1 MATWPA
7 FTPAKT
13 CIIPNHFINNQ
24 TCLFFAFIPA
34 KKTRDLGYTRCE
46 FHLITRLWWPGEVL
60 LRVSRSLTI
69 KQMATVSAVAMVTIC
84 IFIVIQLFHFVQQR
98 RIDYA
103 QQMENVA
110 HTVRQPLSEAVLKAD
125 IPQAERILN
134 TLKPAGILSRAD
146 VVLPNAFQALHADF
160 APEKPVP
167 RWVARLFELPVQI
180 TLPLYSVERSGLP
193 KPIAYLVL
201 QADSSRVYQF
211 LLSTL
216 STMITTYLLLA
227 LILSI
232 AISWCIN
239 RLIVHPLRDLSR
251 DLQELPP
258 QAILTHKMKLPNN
271 HRDDEIGMLIR
282 SYNRNQQVLES
293 IHDEMSRMTT
303 HFAVTDLPNRA
314 LFLALLEQHISHRH
328 NRQAW
333 GLMVIRIETLQE
345 ANGVLSDEQ
354 RDTLMLTLVEKI
366 RSTVDDHSLL
376 AQTGPSDFALL
387 MKRAHNPFRAMRLA
401 RNLMIRINQ
410 PVNLQQLQL
419 RPNASIGLALHEES
433 SISASE
439 QLDRATSAMMSA
451 RHQGKNQILFFDPAL
466 TERAQ
471 KRLTQEHDILQ
482 GLQDEQFALYL
493 QPQINMETGEL
504 AGAEALLRMRMPDG
518 SYGLS
523 EEFIASAEEIGVI
536 SAIGR
541 WVFEEACRILAAWQK
556 QGINIPLSV
565 NISAVQLRD
574 ASMVSHL
581 QGLLERHRI
590 APGNF
595 VLEITETAQ
604 IGDAEQAIALLRL
617 LQQTGVAVALDDFG
631 MGYSNLNYL
640 HQFKAL
646 PVNKLKMDRSFV
658 AALPD
663 DDTMVRI
670 VAAIADIIHLD
681 VIAEGVETAEQR
693 DWLLARGITIGQ
705 GYLYA
710 EALPLHVFNQR
721 WLASPQLPV

>member
-1 MATWPA
+1 
-7 FTPAKT
+7 
-13 CIIPNHFINNQ
+13 
-24 TCLFFAFIPA
+24 
-34 KKTRDLGYTRCE
+34 
-46 FHLITRLWWPGEVL
+46 
-60 LRVSRSLTI
+60 
-69 KQMATVSAVAMVTIC
+69 MATVSAVAMVTIC

-541 WVFEEACRILAAWQK
+541 WVFEEACRILAGWQK

-710 EALPLHVFNQR
+710 EALPLHIFNQR
-721 WLASPQLPV
+721 WLNSSQLPE

>member
-1 MATWPA
+1 MR
-7 FTPAKT
+7 T
-13 CIIPNHFINNQ
+13 CIIPNHRENSSAWP
-24 TCLFFAFIPA
+24 FFNFIPA
-34 KKTRDLGYTRCE
+34 KCDPDLGYTRCA
-46 FHLITRLWWPGEVL
+46 FHLITWPNWPGEVL

-69 KQMATVSAVAMVTIC
+69 KQMATVSAVAIVTIS
-84 IFIVIQLFHFVQQR
+84 IFIVVQLFHFVQQR

-125 IPQAERILN
+125 IPQAEHILN

-227 LILSI
+227 LILSV

-239 RLIVHPLRDLSR
+239 RLIVHPLRDISR

-258 QAILTHKMKLPNN
+258 QAILTHKLALPNN

-314 LFLALLEQHISHRH
+314 LFLALLEQHMNQQR

-366 RSTVDDHSLL
+366 RSTVDDHVLL

-401 RNLMIRINQ
+401 RNLMIRLNQ
-410 PVNLQQLQL
+410 PVNLQNLQL
-419 RPNASIGLALHEES
+419 RPNASIGLALYEES
-433 SISASE
+433 TISASE

-482 GLQDEQFALYL
+482 GLQEDQFSLYL

-617 LQQTGVAVALDDFG
+617 LQKTGVAVALDDFG

-658 AALPD
+658 AALPV

-710 EALPLHVFNQR
+710 EALPLDVFNQR
-721 WLASPQLPV
+721 WLNPSQTLE

>member
-1 MATWPA
+1 M
-7 FTPAKT
+7 
-13 CIIPNHFINNQ
+13 
-24 TCLFFAFIPA
+24 
-34 KKTRDLGYTRCE
+34 
-46 FHLITRLWWPGEVL
+46 
-60 LRVSRSLTI
+60 RVSRSLTI

-167 RWVARLFELPVQI
+167 RWVARMFELPVQI

-251 DLQELPP
+251 ELQELPP

-314 LFLALLEQHISHRH
+314 LFLALLEQHMSHRH

-710 EALPLHVFNQR
+710 EALSLHVFNQR
-721 WLASPQLPV
+721 WLNSLQRPE

>member
-1 MATWPA
+1 
-7 FTPAKT
+7 
-13 CIIPNHFINNQ
+13 
-24 TCLFFAFIPA
+24 
-34 KKTRDLGYTRCE
+34 
-46 FHLITRLWWPGEVL
+46 
-60 LRVSRSLTI
+60 
-69 KQMATVSAVAMVTIC
+69 MATVSAVAMVTIC

-110 HTVRQPLSEAVLKAD
+110 HTVRQPLSDAVLKAD

-239 RLIVHPLRDLSR
+239 RLIVHPLRDISR

-258 QAILTHKMKLPNN
+258 QAILTHKMTLPNN

-314 LFLALLEQHISHRH
+314 LFLALLEQHMSHRH

-419 RPNASIGLALHEES
+419 RPNASIGLALHEEN

-541 WVFEEACRILAAWQK
+541 WVFEEACRILAGWQK

-604 IGDAEQAIALLRL
+604 IGDAEQAIALLRS

-710 EALPLHVFNQR
+710 EALPLNVFNQR
-721 WLASPQLPV
+721 WLKRSQLPE

>member
-1 MATWPA
+1 M
-7 FTPAKT
+7 
-13 CIIPNHFINNQ
+13 
-24 TCLFFAFIPA
+24 
-34 KKTRDLGYTRCE
+34 
-46 FHLITRLWWPGEVL
+46 

-69 KQMATVSAVAMVTIC
+69 KQMATVSAVALVTIC

-98 RIDYA
+98 RVDYA

-167 RWVARLFELPVQI
+167 RFVARLFELPVQI

-227 LILSI
+227 LILSV

-239 RLIVHPLRDLSR
+239 RLIVHPLRNISR
-251 DLQELPP
+251 ELQELPP
-258 QAILTHKMKLPNN
+258 PAILTHKLALPHN

-293 IHDEMSRMTT
+293 IHDEMSRLTT

-314 LFLALLEQHISHRH
+314 LFLALLDQHIRHRH
-328 NRQAW
+328 SQQPW

-366 RSTVDDHSLL
+366 RSTIDDHTLL

-401 RNLMIRINQ
+401 RNLMLRINQ
-410 PVNLQQLQL
+410 PVNLYQLQL
-419 RPNASIGLALHEES
+419 RPNASIGLALHDDNTV
-433 SISASE
+433 SAGE
-439 QLDRATSAMMSA
+439 QLARATSAMMSA

-482 GLQDEQFALYL
+482 GLQDGQFALYL
-493 QPQINMETGEL
+493 QPQINMATGEL

-536 SAIGR
+536 SALGR
-541 WVFEEACRILAAWQK
+541 WVFEEACRIIAGWQRH
-556 QGINIPLSV
+556 GINLPLSV

-574 ASMVSHL
+574 ASVVSHL

-604 IGDAEQAIALLRL
+604 IGDAEQAMALLRS

-710 EALPLHVFNQR
+710 EALPLPVFNQR
-721 WLASPQLPV
+721 WLASSSPSE

>member
-1 MATWPA
+1 M
-7 FTPAKT
+7 
-13 CIIPNHFINNQ
+13 
-24 TCLFFAFIPA
+24 
-34 KKTRDLGYTRCE
+34 
-46 FHLITRLWWPGEVL
+46 

-69 KQMATVSAVAMVTIC
+69 KQMATVSAVALVTIC

-98 RIDYA
+98 RVDYA

-167 RWVARLFELPVQI
+167 RFVARLFELPVQI

-227 LILSI
+227 LILSV

-239 RLIVHPLRDLSR
+239 RLIVHPLRNISR
-251 DLQELPP
+251 ELQELPP
-258 QAILTHKMKLPNN
+258 PAILTHKLALPHN

-293 IHDEMSRMTT
+293 IHDEMSRLTT

-314 LFLALLEQHISHRH
+314 LFLALLDQHIRHRYS
-328 NRQAW
+328 QQPW

-366 RSTVDDHSLL
+366 RSTIDDHTLL

-401 RNLMIRINQ
+401 RNLMLRINQ
-410 PVNLQQLQL
+410 PVNLYQLQL
-419 RPNASIGLALHEES
+419 RPNASIGLALHDDNTV
-433 SISASE
+433 SAGE
-439 QLDRATSAMMSA
+439 QLARATSAMMSA

-482 GLQDEQFALYL
+482 GLQDGQFALYL
-493 QPQINMETGEL
+493 QPQINMATGEL

-536 SAIGR
+536 SALGR
-541 WVFEEACRILAAWQK
+541 WVFEEACRIIAGWQRH
-556 QGINIPLSV
+556 GINLPLSV

-574 ASMVSHL
+574 ASVVSHL

-604 IGDAEQAIALLRL
+604 IGDAEQAMALLRS

-710 EALPLHVFNQR
+710 EALPLSVFNQR
-721 WLASPQLPV
+721 WLASSSPSE

>member
-1 MATWPA
+1 M
-7 FTPAKT
+7 
-13 CIIPNHFINNQ
+13 
-24 TCLFFAFIPA
+24 
-34 KKTRDLGYTRCE
+34 
-46 FHLITRLWWPGEVL
+46 
-60 LRVSRSLTI
+60 RVSRSLTI
-69 KQMATVSAVAMVTIC
+69 KQMATVSAVALVTIC

-98 RIDYA
+98 RVDYA

-167 RWVARLFELPVQI
+167 RFVARLFELPVQI

-227 LILSI
+227 LILSV

-239 RLIVHPLRDLSR
+239 RLIVHPLRNISR
-251 DLQELPP
+251 ELQELPP
-258 QAILTHKMKLPNN
+258 PAILTHKLALPHN

-293 IHDEMSRMTT
+293 IHDEMSRLTT

-314 LFLALLEQHISHRH
+314 LFLALLDQHIRHRH
-328 NRQAW
+328 SQQPW

-366 RSTVDDHSLL
+366 RSTIDDHTLL

-401 RNLMIRINQ
+401 RNLMLRINQ
-410 PVNLQQLQL
+410 PVNLYQLQL
-419 RPNASIGLALHEES
+419 RPNASIGLALHDDNTV
-433 SISASE
+433 SAGE
-439 QLDRATSAMMSA
+439 QLARATSAMMSA

-482 GLQDEQFALYL
+482 GLQDGQFALYL
-493 QPQINMETGEL
+493 QPQINMATGEL

-536 SAIGR
+536 SALGR
-541 WVFEEACRILAAWQK
+541 WVFEEACRIIAGWQRH
-556 QGINIPLSV
+556 GINLPLSV

-574 ASMVSHL
+574 ASVVSHL

-604 IGDAEQAIALLRL
+604 IGDAEQAMALLRS

-710 EALPLHVFNQR
+710 EALPLSVFNQR
-721 WLASPQLPV
+721 WLASSSPSE

>member
-1 MATWPA
+1 M
-7 FTPAKT
+7 
-13 CIIPNHFINNQ
+13 
-24 TCLFFAFIPA
+24 
-34 KKTRDLGYTRCE
+34 
-46 FHLITRLWWPGEVL
+46 
-60 LRVSRSLTI
+60 RVSRSLTI
-69 KQMATVSAVAMVTIC
+69 KQMATVSAVAMVTIS

-103 QQMENVA
+103 QQMENIA
-110 HTVRQPLSEAVLKAD
+110 HTVRQPLSEAVLKGD
-125 IPQAERILN
+125 IPQAEHILN

-160 APEKPVP
+160 VPDKPVP
-167 RWVARLFELPVQI
+167 LFVARLFELPVQI
-180 TLPLYSVERSGLP
+180 TLPLYSVERTGLP

-227 LILSI
+227 LILSV

-239 RLIVHPLRDLSR
+239 RLIVHPLRNLSR

-258 QAILTHKMKLPNN
+258 QAILTHKLDLPQN

-314 LFLALLEQHISHRH
+314 LFLALLDQHISHRH
-328 NRQAW
+328 RRQPW

-366 RSTVDDHSLL
+366 RSTVDDHTLL

-410 PVNLQQLQL
+410 PVNLHQLQL
-419 RPNASIGLALHEES
+419 RPNASIGLALHDDDLV
-433 SISASE
+433 SAGE

-451 RHQGKNQILFFDPAL
+451 RHQGKNQVLFFDPAL

-482 GLQDEQFALYL
+482 GLQDDQFALYL

-541 WVFEEACRILAAWQK
+541 WVFEEACRILAGWQK

-574 ASMVSHL
+574 ASMVTHL

-604 IGDAEQAIALLRL
+604 IGDAEQAIQLLRS

-681 VIAEGVETAEQR
+681 VIAEGVETEEQR

-710 EALPLHVFNQR
+710 EALPLPVFNQR
-721 WLASPQLPV
+721 WLSRSSHPE

>member
-1 MATWPA
+1 M
-7 FTPAKT
+7 
-13 CIIPNHFINNQ
+13 
-24 TCLFFAFIPA
+24 
-34 KKTRDLGYTRCE
+34 
-46 FHLITRLWWPGEVL
+46 
-60 LRVSRSLTI
+60 RVSRSLTI
-69 KQMATVSAVAMVTIC
+69 KQMATVSAVALVTIC
-84 IFIVIQLFHFVQQR
+84 IFIVVQLFHFVQQR
-98 RIDYA
+98 RVDYA

-167 RWVARLFELPVQI
+167 RFVARLFELPVQI

-227 LILSI
+227 LILSV

-239 RLIVHPLRDLSR
+239 RLIVHPLRNISR
-251 DLQELPP
+251 ELQELPP
-258 QAILTHKMKLPNN
+258 PAILTHKLALPHN

-293 IHDEMSRMTT
+293 IHDEMSRLTT

-314 LFLALLEQHISHRH
+314 LFLALLDQHIRHRH
-328 NRQAW
+328 SQQPW

-366 RSTVDDHSLL
+366 RSTIDDHTLL

-401 RNLMIRINQ
+401 RNLMLRINQ
-410 PVNLQQLQL
+410 PVNLYQLQL
-419 RPNASIGLALHEES
+419 RPNASIGLALHDDNTV
-433 SISASE
+433 SAGE
-439 QLDRATSAMMSA
+439 QLARATSAMMSA

-482 GLQDEQFALYL
+482 GLQDGQFALYL
-493 QPQINMETGEL
+493 QPQINMATGEL

-536 SAIGR
+536 SALGR
-541 WVFEEACRILAAWQK
+541 WVFEEACRIIAGWQRH
-556 QGINIPLSV
+556 GINLPLSV

-574 ASMVSHL
+574 ASVVSHL

-604 IGDAEQAIALLRL
+604 IGDAEQAMALLRS

-710 EALPLHVFNQR
+710 EALPLSVFNQR
-721 WLASPQLPV
+721 WLASSSPSE

>member
-1 MATWPA
+1 MRV
-7 FTPAKT
+7 KT

-239 RLIVHPLRDLSR
+239 RLIVHPLRDISR

-387 MKRAHNPFRAMRLA
+387 MKRAHNPFRAVRLA

-541 WVFEEACRILAAWQK
+541 WVFEEACRILAGWQK

-721 WLASPQLPV
+721 WLNSSQLPE

>member
-1 MATWPA
+1 MLTWDILAAHSGNCHGPW
-7 FTPAKT
+7 
-13 CIIPNHFINNQ
+13 
-24 TCLFFAFIPA
+24 
-34 KKTRDLGYTRCE
+34 R
-46 FHLITRLWWPGEVL
+46 PGEVL

-69 KQMATVSAVAMVTIC
+69 KQMATVSAVALVTIC

-98 RIDYA
+98 RVDYA

-167 RWVARLFELPVQI
+167 RFVARLFELPVQI

-227 LILSI
+227 LILSV

-239 RLIVHPLRDLSR
+239 RLIVHPLRNISR
-251 DLQELPP
+251 ELQELPP
-258 QAILTHKMKLPNN
+258 PAILTHKLALPHN

-293 IHDEMSRMTT
+293 IHDEMSRLTT

-314 LFLALLEQHISHRH
+314 LFLALLDQHIRHRH
-328 NRQAW
+328 SQQPW

-366 RSTVDDHSLL
+366 RSTIDDHTLL

-401 RNLMIRINQ
+401 RNLMLRINQ
-410 PVNLQQLQL
+410 PVNLYQLQL
-419 RPNASIGLALHEES
+419 RPNASIGLALHDDNTV
-433 SISASE
+433 SAGE
-439 QLDRATSAMMSA
+439 QLARATSAMMSA

-482 GLQDEQFALYL
+482 GLQDGQFALYL
-493 QPQINMETGEL
+493 QPQINMATGEL

-536 SAIGR
+536 SALGR
-541 WVFEEACRILAAWQK
+541 WVFEEACRIIAGWQRH
-556 QGINIPLSV
+556 GINLPLSV

-574 ASMVSHL
+574 ASVVSHL

-604 IGDAEQAIALLRL
+604 IGDAEQAMALLRS

-710 EALPLHVFNQR
+710 EALPLSVFNQR
-721 WLASPQLPV
+721 WLASSSPSE

>member
-1 MATWPA
+1 M
-7 FTPAKT
+7 
-13 CIIPNHFINNQ
+13 
-24 TCLFFAFIPA
+24 
-34 KKTRDLGYTRCE
+34 
-46 FHLITRLWWPGEVL
+46 

-69 KQMATVSAVAMVTIC
+69 KQMATVSAVAMVTIS

-103 QQMENVA
+103 QQMENIA
-110 HTVRQPLSEAVLKAD
+110 HTVRQPLSEAVLKGD
-125 IPQAERILN
+125 IPQAEHILN

-160 APEKPVP
+160 VPDKPVP
-167 RWVARLFELPVQI
+167 LFVARLFELPVQI
-180 TLPLYSVERSGLP
+180 TLPLYSVERTGLP

-227 LILSI
+227 LILSV

-239 RLIVHPLRDLSR
+239 RLIVHPLRNLSR

-258 QAILTHKMKLPNN
+258 QAILTHKLDLPQN

-314 LFLALLEQHISHRH
+314 LFLALLDQHISHRH
-328 NRQAW
+328 RRQPW

-366 RSTVDDHSLL
+366 RSTVDDHTLL

-410 PVNLQQLQL
+410 PVNLHQLQL
-419 RPNASIGLALHEES
+419 RPNASIGLALHDDDLV
-433 SISASE
+433 SASE

-451 RHQGKNQILFFDPAL
+451 RHQGKNQVLFFDPAL

-482 GLQDEQFALYL
+482 GLQDDQFALYL

-541 WVFEEACRILAAWQK
+541 WVFEEACRILAGWQK

-574 ASMVSHL
+574 ASMVTHL

-604 IGDAEQAIALLRL
+604 IGDAEQAIQLLRS

-681 VIAEGVETAEQR
+681 VIAEGVETEEQR

-710 EALPLHVFNQR
+710 EALPLPVFNQR
-721 WLASPQLPV
+721 WLSRWSHPE

>member
-1 MATWPA
+1 MSLHA
-7 FTPAKT
+7 F
-13 CIIPNHFINNQ
+13 
-24 TCLFFAFIPA
+24 
-34 KKTRDLGYTRCE
+34 
-46 FHLITRLWWPGEVL
+46 WWPGEVL

-314 LFLALLEQHISHRH
+314 LFLALLEQHMSHRH

-721 WLASPQLPV
+721 WLNSPQLPE

>member
-1 MATWPA
+1 
-7 FTPAKT
+7 
-13 CIIPNHFINNQ
+13 
-24 TCLFFAFIPA
+24 
-34 KKTRDLGYTRCE
+34 
-46 FHLITRLWWPGEVL
+46 
-60 LRVSRSLTI
+60 
-69 KQMATVSAVAMVTIC
+69 
-84 IFIVIQLFHFVQQR
+84 
-98 RIDYA
+98 
-103 QQMENVA
+103 
-110 HTVRQPLSEAVLKAD
+110 
-125 IPQAERILN
+125 
-134 TLKPAGILSRAD
+134 

-541 WVFEEACRILAAWQK
+541 WVFEEACRILAGWQK

-721 WLASPQLPV
+721 WLNTSQLPE

>member
-1 MATWPA
+1 M
-7 FTPAKT
+7 
-13 CIIPNHFINNQ
+13 
-24 TCLFFAFIPA
+24 
-34 KKTRDLGYTRCE
+34 
-46 FHLITRLWWPGEVL
+46 TRLWWPGEVL

-541 WVFEEACRILAAWQK
+541 WVFEEACRILAGWQK

-721 WLASPQLPV
+721 WLNSSQLPE

>member
-1 MATWPA
+1 M
-7 FTPAKT
+7 
-13 CIIPNHFINNQ
+13 
-24 TCLFFAFIPA
+24 
-34 KKTRDLGYTRCE
+34 
-46 FHLITRLWWPGEVL
+46 
-60 LRVSRSLTI
+60 RVSRSLTI
-69 KQMATVSAVAMVTIC
+69 KQMATVSAVALVTIC

-98 RIDYA
+98 RVDYA

-167 RWVARLFELPVQI
+167 RFVARLFELPVQI

-227 LILSI
+227 LILSV

-239 RLIVHPLRDLSR
+239 RLIVHPLRNISR
-251 DLQELPP
+251 ELQELPP
-258 QAILTHKMKLPNN
+258 PAILTHKLALPHN

-293 IHDEMSRMTT
+293 IHDEMSRLTT

-314 LFLALLEQHISHRH
+314 LFLALLDQHIRHRH
-328 NRQAW
+328 SQQPW

-366 RSTVDDHSLL
+366 RSTIDDHTLL

-401 RNLMIRINQ
+401 RNLMLRINQ
-410 PVNLQQLQL
+410 PVNLYQLQL
-419 RPNASIGLALHEES
+419 RPNASIGLALHDDNTV
-433 SISASE
+433 SAGE
-439 QLDRATSAMMSA
+439 QLARATSAMMSA

-482 GLQDEQFALYL
+482 GLQDGQFALYL
-493 QPQINMETGEL
+493 QPQINMATGDL

-536 SAIGR
+536 SALGR
-541 WVFEEACRILAAWQK
+541 WVFEEACRIIAGWQRH
-556 QGINIPLSV
+556 GINLPLSV

-574 ASMVSHL
+574 ASVVSHL

-604 IGDAEQAIALLRL
+604 IGDAEQAMALLRS

-710 EALPLHVFNQR
+710 EALPLSVFNQR
-721 WLASPQLPV
+721 WLASSSPSE

>member
-1 MATWPA
+1 M
-7 FTPAKT
+7 
-13 CIIPNHFINNQ
+13 
-24 TCLFFAFIPA
+24 
-34 KKTRDLGYTRCE
+34 
-46 FHLITRLWWPGEVL
+46 

-314 LFLALLEQHISHRH
+314 LFLALLEQHMSHRH

-721 WLASPQLPV
+721 WLNSSQLPE

>member
-1 MATWPA
+1 M
-7 FTPAKT
+7 
-13 CIIPNHFINNQ
+13 
-24 TCLFFAFIPA
+24 
-34 KKTRDLGYTRCE
+34 
-46 FHLITRLWWPGEVL
+46 
-60 LRVSRSLTI
+60 RVSRSLTI
-69 KQMATVSAVAMVTIC
+69 KQMATVSAVAVVTIS

-103 QQMENVA
+103 QQMENIA
-110 HTVRQPLSEAVLKAD
+110 HTVRQPLSEAVLKGD

-160 APEKPVP
+160 VPEKPVP
-167 RWVARLFELPVQI
+167 RFVARLFELPVQI
-180 TLPLYSVERSGLP
+180 TLPLYSVERTGLP

-227 LILSI
+227 LILSV

-239 RLIVHPLRDLSR
+239 RLIVHPLRNLSR

-258 QAILTHKMKLPNN
+258 QAILTHKLDLPHN

-314 LFLALLEQHISHRH
+314 LFLALLDQHASHRH
-328 NRQAW
+328 RRQPW

-366 RSTVDDHSLL
+366 RSTVDDHTLL

-410 PVNLQQLQL
+410 PVNLHQLQL
-419 RPNASIGLALHEES
+419 RPNASIGLALYDDS
-433 SISASE
+433 VVSAGE

-482 GLQDEQFALYL
+482 GLQDDEFALYL

-590 APGNF
+590 SPGNF

-604 IGDAEQAIALLRL
+604 IGDAEQAISLLRA

-670 VAAIADIIHLD
+670 VSAIADIIHLD
-681 VIAEGVETAEQR
+681 VIAEGVETEEQR

-710 EALPLHVFNQR
+710 EALPLHIFNQR
-721 WLASPQLPV
+721 WLTPSSHPE

>member
-1 MATWPA
+1 M
-7 FTPAKT
+7 
-13 CIIPNHFINNQ
+13 
-24 TCLFFAFIPA
+24 
-34 KKTRDLGYTRCE
+34 
-46 FHLITRLWWPGEVL
+46 

-69 KQMATVSAVAMVTIC
+69 KQMATVSAVALVTIC

-98 RIDYA
+98 RVDYA

-167 RWVARLFELPVQI
+167 RFVTRLFELPVQI

-227 LILSI
+227 LILSV

-239 RLIVHPLRDLSR
+239 RLIVHPLRNISR
-251 DLQELPP
+251 ELQELPP
-258 QAILTHKMKLPNN
+258 PAILTHKLALPHN

-293 IHDEMSRMTT
+293 IHDEMSRLTT

-314 LFLALLEQHISHRH
+314 LFLALLDQHIRHRH
-328 NRQAW
+328 SQQPW

-366 RSTVDDHSLL
+366 RSTIDDHTLL

-401 RNLMIRINQ
+401 RNLMLRINQ
-410 PVNLQQLQL
+410 PVNLYQLQL
-419 RPNASIGLALHEES
+419 RPNASIGLALHDDNTV
-433 SISASE
+433 SAGE
-439 QLDRATSAMMSA
+439 QLARATSAMMSA

-482 GLQDEQFALYL
+482 GLQDGQFALYL
-493 QPQINMETGEL
+493 QPQINMATGEL

-536 SAIGR
+536 SALGR
-541 WVFEEACRILAAWQK
+541 WVFEEACRIIAGWQRH
-556 QGINIPLSV
+556 GINLPLSV

-574 ASMVSHL
+574 ASVVSHL

-604 IGDAEQAIALLRL
+604 IGDAEQAMALLRS

-710 EALPLHVFNQR
+710 EALPLSVFNQR
-721 WLASPQLPV
+721 WLASSSPSE

>member
-1 MATWPA
+1 M
-7 FTPAKT
+7 
-13 CIIPNHFINNQ
+13 
-24 TCLFFAFIPA
+24 
-34 KKTRDLGYTRCE
+34 
-46 FHLITRLWWPGEVL
+46 
-60 LRVSRSLTI
+60 RVSRSLTI

-239 RLIVHPLRDLSR
+239 RLIVHPLRDISR

-541 WVFEEACRILAAWQK
+541 WVFEEACRILAGWQK

-721 WLASPQLPV
+721 WLNSSQLPE

>member
-1 MATWPA
+1 M
-7 FTPAKT
+7 
-13 CIIPNHFINNQ
+13 
-24 TCLFFAFIPA
+24 
-34 KKTRDLGYTRCE
+34 
-46 FHLITRLWWPGEVL
+46 
-60 LRVSRSLTI
+60 RVSRSLTI

-721 WLASPQLPV
+721 WLASPQLPE